1 MDGAGGNSDSE
12 MTANA
17 ASVQTRAARL
27 RWLIVVIAIALIGAI
42 IYFWANKEAEITTLR
57 VGTSPFGTDTNKL
70 LNEVSSV
77 LKRHS
82 DTLRIETIQTRDP
95 SENIAKLNKGEI
107 DLAAI
112 RSDTPVVASVQM
124 VVNLYE
130 DYFQFIARKDVNI
143 RTVEDFATSQIIIP
157 PAGTDGFRS
166 FFAII
171 DHYDIPTEDIK
182 WKALP
187 FQQAKQLLLAG
198 QADGV
203 FTVRSLRDPALL
215 NLFEDANLTKKH
227 LNFIPIDQTEA
238 IALKRP
244 FLAKGILPKGAF
256 SGAEPVPAK
265 DMETPVVSRILV
277 ARDNVPEDAVREL
290 TKVLFEHRLDLVVRF
305 ELATA
310 ITAPQRN
317 AGLTIPLH
325 PGAEQFYDRN
335 EPNFLQENAEP
346 LALIVTLLTILI
358 SGLFTLRGRFNSD
371 QKNKGDVYNKELI
384 NISTKAINAQNTSE
398 LDELSKQ
405 LDAVLQEVVHALDTD
420 EVTEDSFQSFSF
432 LWEVARQKIKERKK
446 TFLKSA

>member
-1 MDGAGGNSDSE
+1 MDGAGGNSESE

-27 RWLIVVIAIALIGAI
+27 RWLIVFIAIVLIGAI
-42 IYFWANKEAEITTLR
+42 IYFWTNKEAEITTLQ
-57 VGTSPFGTDTNKL
+57 VGTSPIGTDTDKL

-82 DTLRIETIQTRDP
+82 DILRIETIQTRDP

-124 VVNLYE
+124 IVNLYE
-130 DYFQFIARKDVNI
+130 DYFQFIARKDLNI
-143 RTVEDFATSQIIIP
+143 RTIEDFASSKIIIP

-171 DHYDIPTEDIK
+171 DHYDVPTENIK

-244 FLAKGILPKGAF
+244 FLAKGILPMGAF
-256 SGAEPVPAK
+256 SGAEPVPAR
-265 DMETPVVSRILV
+265 DMATPVVSRILV

-290 TKVLFEHRLDLVVRF
+290 TKILFEHRLDLVVRF

-325 PGAEQFYDRN
+325 PGAEQFYDRD

-371 QKNKGDVYNKELI
+371 QKNRADVFNKELI
-384 NISTKAINAQNTSE
+384 NISTNARNAQNVSE
-398 LDELSKQ
+398 LDELTKQ
-405 LDAVLQEVVHALDTD
+405 LDTILQEVVHALDTD
-420 EVTEDSFQSFSF
+420 EVTEDGFQSFSF

-446 TFLKSA
+446 TFLKGA

>member
-1 MDGAGGNSDSE
+1 MDGAGENSESE

-27 RWLIVVIAIALIGAI
+27 RWFIVFIAIVLIGAI
-42 IYFWANKEAEITTLR
+42 IYFWTNKEAEITTLR
-57 VGTSPFGTDTNKL
+57 VGTSPIGTDTDKL

-82 DTLRIETIQTRDP
+82 DILRIETIQTRDP

-124 VVNLYE
+124 IVNLYE
-130 DYFQFIARKDVNI
+130 DYFQFIARKDLNI
-143 RTVEDFATSQIIIP
+143 RTIEDFASSKIIIP

-171 DHYDIPTEDIK
+171 DHYDIPTENIK

-256 SGAEPVPAK
+256 SGAEPVPAR
-265 DMETPVVSRILV
+265 DMATPVVSRILV

-290 TKVLFEHRLDLVVRF
+290 TKILFEHRLDLVVRF

-325 PGAEQFYDRN
+325 PGAEQFYDRD

-371 QKNKGDVYNKELI
+371 QKNRADVFNQELI
-384 NISTKAINAQNTSE
+384 NISTNALNAHNVSE
-398 LDELSKQ
+398 LDELTKQ
-405 LDAVLQEVVHALDTD
+405 LDAILQEVVHALDTD
-420 EVTEDSFQSFSF
+420 EVTEDGFQSFSF

-446 TFLKSA
+446 TFLKGA

>member
-1 MDGAGGNSDSE
+1 MDGAGNKSE
-12 MTANA
+12 KSTAANA
-17 ASVQTRAARL
+17 ASAQTRAARL
-27 RWLIVVIAIALIGAI
+27 RWLIVLIAMCLIGAVV
-42 IYFWANKEAEITTLR
+42 YFWVNRDIEVTTLR
-57 VGTSPFGTDTNKL
+57 VGTSPIGTDTDKL
-70 LNEVSSV
+70 LSEVSSV

-82 DTLRIETIQTRDP
+82 DTLRIETIKTRDP

-124 VVNLYE
+124 IVNLYD
-130 DYFQFIARKDVNI
+130 DYFQFIARKDLSI
-143 RTVEDFATSQIIIP
+143 KTVDEFATSRIIIP

-171 DHYDIPTEDIK
+171 DHYDIPTENIR

-244 FLAKGILPKGAF
+244 FLAKGILPKGAY
-256 SGAEPVPAK
+256 SGAEPVPAR

-277 ARDNVPEDAVREL
+277 ARDNVPDEAVREL
-290 TKVLFEHRLDLVVRF
+290 TKILFEHRLDLVVRF

-358 SGLFTLRGRFNSD
+358 SGLLTLRGRFNSD
-371 QKNKGDVYNKELI
+371 QKNKSDVYNKVLI
-384 NISTKAINAQNTSE
+384 NISSHARKAQSISE

-405 LDAVLQEVVHALDTD
+405 LDTILQEVVHALDTD
-420 EVTEDSFQSFSF
+420 EVTEDGFQSFSF
-432 LWEVARQKIKERKK
+432 LWEVARQKIKERKE
-446 TFLKSA
+446 TFLKGA